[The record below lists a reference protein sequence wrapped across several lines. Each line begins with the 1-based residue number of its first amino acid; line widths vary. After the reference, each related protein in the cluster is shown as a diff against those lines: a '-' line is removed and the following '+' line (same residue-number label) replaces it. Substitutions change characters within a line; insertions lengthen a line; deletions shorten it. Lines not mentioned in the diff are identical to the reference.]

1 MLIANE
7 TVARHM
13 ETKHQPFMYR
23 VHEQPSDEKI
33 ERLNSLLGAFGLF
46 VHQSETGDIKPMDVQ
61 QVLEKVK
68 GKPEERIIS
77 TVALRS
83 MQQARY
89 SDMSLGH
96 FGLAARYYTHFTSP
110 IRRYPDLI
118 VHRLLRE
125 TFATGSARQ
134 SSARCCRRSLTT
146 LRSASAS
153 RSKRSA
159 RRRT

>member
-1 MLIANE
+1 MD
-7 TVARHM
+7 
-13 ETKHQPFMYR
+13 TKHQPFMYR

-33 ERLNSLLGAFGLF
+33 ERLNNLLGAFGLF

-89 SDMSLGH
+89 SDMSLGTS
-96 FGLAARYYTHFTSP
+96 AWPRATTRTSP
-110 IRRYPDLI
+110 
-118 VHRLLRE
+118 
-125 TFATGSARQ
+125 RQ
-134 SSARCCRRSLTT
+134 SAAIRTSSCTACCARRCDGSIPQ
-146 LRSASAS
+146 
-153 RSKRSA
+153 SA
-159 RRRT
+159 RRSCA